1 MKRSI
6 ATVLLASF
14 AVLLVSLPLV
24 AVGDGTDEAE
34 DSPSAPRIIRES
46 PQPEGFP
53 EPTAVGEI
61 VVKDYPAYRSA
72 KVARGEANRNSMFR
86 SLFRHI
92 TRNDVSMTA
101 PVEMT
106 YDEDGPTSMSF
117 LYGSLEIGEPG
128 EDGVVEVADQA
139 AATVVAIGVR
149 GSYTQ
154 QRYEEN
160 LALLTKWLA
169 ANADQWEVVGEPRQL
184 SFNSPFVPG
193 VMKYS
198 EVQIPIRA
206 VE

>member
-1 MKRSI
+1 
-6 ATVLLASF
+6 
-14 AVLLVSLPLV
+14 
-24 AVGDGTDEAE
+24 
-34 DSPSAPRIIRES
+34 
-46 PQPEGFP
+46 
-53 EPTAVGEI
+53 
-61 VVKDYPAYRSA
+61 
-72 KVARGEANRNSMFR
+72 MFR

-128 EDGVVEVADQA
+128 GDGVVEVADQA